1 MLITKVAMARDP
13 LRPINRQ
20 KTIKVLEKAVR
31 DRSYP
36 AQPKS
41 RARRALRLLKK
52 VEALRPQRPL
62 QSQSPNQN

>member
-1 MLITKVAMARDP
+1 MARDP

-41 RARRALRLLKK
+41 RARRALRLLKN
-52 VEALRPQRPL
+52 VEELRPQHPL
-62 QSQSPNQN
+62 PKPSQN